1 MAPRPNSEIM
11 LCCAV
16 GVAAVA
22 TGAIGWRRFRR
33 FLHAPL
39 KAQSLLAAGAATA
52 ILITVAALTAE
63 HFWRHAAHASGPDFA
78 VGDPLPLCRG
88 TDRTTD
94 FAFRED

>member
-1 MAPRPNSEIM
+1 M

-52 ILITVAALTAE
+52 ILITVAALAVE
-63 HFWRHAAHASGPDFA
+63 HFWRHTAHASGPDTA
-78 VGDPLPLCRG
+78 LGDPLPLCRG
-88 TDRTTD
+88 TDRTTNI
-94 FAFRED
+94 AFSED

>member
-1 MAPRPNSEIM
+1 M

-39 KAQSLLAAGAATA
+39 KAQSHLAAGAAALVVITITA
-52 ILITVAALTAE
+52 LSVE
-63 HFWRHAAHASGPDFA
+63 HFWRHAAHASGPELA
-78 VGDPLPLCRG
+78 LGDALCRG
-88 TDRTTD
+88 GDRATNITSI
-94 FAFRED
+94 ED

>member
-1 MAPRPNSEIM
+1 M

-39 KAQSLLAAGAATA
+39 KAQSLLAVGAAA
-52 ILITVAALTAE
+52 MIVITITALTVE
-63 HFWRHAAHASGPDFA
+63 HFRRHAAHASGPELAF
-78 VGDPLPLCRG
+78 GDALCRSG
-88 TDRTTD
+88 DRTTNI
-94 FAFRED
+94 ASNEE